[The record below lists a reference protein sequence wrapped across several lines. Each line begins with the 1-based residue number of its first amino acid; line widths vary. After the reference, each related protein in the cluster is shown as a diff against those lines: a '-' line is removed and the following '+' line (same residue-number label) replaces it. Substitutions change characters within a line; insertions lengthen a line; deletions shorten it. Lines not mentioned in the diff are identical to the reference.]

1 MMKSKWV
8 IRIVIGL
15 LLAVILLN
23 LLPLVS
29 GYAPP
34 AAAPMVMAPPPE
46 AAPMVMAPS
55 PEAVPMVMAG
65 TPASIADIALAAPP
79 VSSVDVAPSPASVAE
94 VALANPPVAAP
105 PVYTTASPMPRIQT
119 SIDLVQT
126 QPSLDPT
133 LNAMMAQSSDP
144 MIKASMMA
152 QQTVKLPPPPARI
165 QAPQMT
171 QGLSDTIVGMDI

>member
-1 MMKSKWV
+1 MESKWV
-8 IRIVIGL
+8 IRIVTGL

-23 LLPLVS
+23 LIPLVS

-34 AAAPMVMAPPPE
+34 MADPPVS
-46 AAPMVMAPS
+46 AS
-55 PEAVPMVMAG
+55 PETAGMMSG
-65 TPASIADIALAAPP
+65 TPAVADIALASPP
-79 VSSVDVAPSPASVAE
+79 VSVSE
-94 VALANPPVAAP
+94 MALANPPMAPP

-165 QAPQMT
+165 QAPEMT
-171 QGLSDTIVGMDI
+171 QGLSNGIVGMDI